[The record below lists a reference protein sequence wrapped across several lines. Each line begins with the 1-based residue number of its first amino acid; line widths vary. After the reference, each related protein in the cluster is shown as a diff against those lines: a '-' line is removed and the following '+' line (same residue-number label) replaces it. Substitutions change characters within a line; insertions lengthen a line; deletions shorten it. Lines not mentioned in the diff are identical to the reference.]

1 MAAYCTQCGTALN
14 LNARFCSNCG
24 ARVAAAQPM
33 AARPLMRPRVG
44 RQLAGVCLAMARTY
58 GWDVSMVRII
68 AVITLVLSS
77 GVVGVAYLAAWVGI
91 PEEPENMPS
100 VYPPGV

>member
-1 MAAYCTQCGTALN
+1 MAVYCTQCGTALN
-14 LNARFCSNCG
+14 ANVRFCSNCG
-24 ARVAAAQPM
+24 AGVAAAQPV

-44 RQLAGVCLAMARTY
+44 RQIAGVCLAMARTY
-58 GWDVSMVRII
+58 GWDVAAVRII

-77 GVVGVAYLAAWVGI
+77 GIVGVAYLAAWVGI
-91 PEEPENMPS
+91 PEEPQSAPG